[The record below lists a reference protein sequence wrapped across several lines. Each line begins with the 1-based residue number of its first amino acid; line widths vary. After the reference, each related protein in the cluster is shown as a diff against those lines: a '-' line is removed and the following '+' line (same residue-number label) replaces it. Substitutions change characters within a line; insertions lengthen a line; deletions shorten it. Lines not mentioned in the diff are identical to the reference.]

1 MLTAEEKQNRA
12 IELAHML
19 TTQIGD
25 SHEMAQEVVNYLN
38 KKYKIMLKT
47 EYDSLAKRFLSDL
60 NLPFQFVDFN
70 HFMYCINTFGYKKK
84 WENLLALIDER
95 YDGNPNKFLD
105 DYYQI
110 RDNIINSTLNNNGY
124 QYFNTL
130 MEMDYFSLD
139 AESRCIPSTSIYN
152 RENNKKYFLS
162 IDLKHSNFQTLKH
175 ILSGI
180 VNNANTY
187 EEFIGGFTDLD
198 YIKNSKYTRQVI
210 FGKLN
215 PKRQITATKYFTN
228 EIRKLVEPIINPYGY
243 KIVSMR
249 TDEIVFEV
257 PANEI
262 HTELTDELHDMILE
276 TTKFDV
282 HVEFFKL
289 FAFEFKDMESGTCK
303 FTFYQKDFGDGDI
316 SFKGIPNTYYKMVQ
330 KLYFNEPLCDED
342 YLFEYEGTPA
352 QLLDEFQIKLID

>member
-70 HFMYCINTFGYKKK
+70 HFMYCVNTFGYKKK
-84 WENLLALIDER
+84 WENLLAVIDER

-124 QYFNTL
+124 QYFNAISD
-130 MEMDYFSLD
+130 MDYFSLD

-198 YIKNSKYTRQVI
+198 YIKNSKYTR
-210 FGKLN
+210 
-215 PKRQITATKYFTN
+215 
-228 EIRKLVEPIINPYGY
+228 
-243 KIVSMR
+243 
-249 TDEIVFEV
+249 
-257 PANEI
+257 
-262 HTELTDELHDMILE
+262 
-276 TTKFDV
+276 
-282 HVEFFKL
+282 
-289 FAFEFKDMESGTCK
+289 
-303 FTFYQKDFGDGDI
+303 
-316 SFKGIPNTYYKMVQ
+316 
-330 KLYFNEPLCDED
+330 
-342 YLFEYEGTPA
+342 
-352 QLLDEFQIKLID
+352 